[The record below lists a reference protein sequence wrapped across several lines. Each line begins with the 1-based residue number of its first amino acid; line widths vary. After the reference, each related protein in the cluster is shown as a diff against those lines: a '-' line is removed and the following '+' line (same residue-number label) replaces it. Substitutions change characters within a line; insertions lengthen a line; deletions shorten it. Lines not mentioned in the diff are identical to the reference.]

1 MTYLKRQKTYIF
13 FLIFLCASYNL
24 YFIFL
29 VPNADCAYLAYLNL
43 LLFVCMLTYTGIDYF
58 RWKKVKNQK
67 EELLKSNGL
76 IYREFL
82 GLEHY
87 EIAEHD
93 VSILT
98 EQLRE
103 QMELNSDL
111 QDYIAKWCHE
121 VKIPLSAC
129 LLMNEK
135 IEDGSLRVAM
145 KEQLERINTRLKDAL
160 LGCKIQS
167 SLFDIQIKRV
177 SLTDCVKTSV
187 KNHQFFL
194 IRNRFRLELQVE
206 DCMIYTDKN
215 WFVYI
220 LDQLIGNAVKYSAED
235 PVLKIWSKRSE
246 TSLVL
251 LVEDHG
257 EGIQACDIRRIFE
270 KGYTGSSHHNGKYKS
285 TGMGLYMTA
294 RIVEKL
300 GYRISAESEEGSYT
314 RFRIEI
320 PETL

>member
-1 MTYLKRQKTYIF
+1 
-13 FLIFLCASYNL
+13 
-24 YFIFL
+24 
-29 VPNADCAYLAYLNL
+29 
-43 LLFVCMLTYTGIDYF
+43 
-58 RWKKVKNQK
+58 
-67 EELLKSNGL
+67 
-76 IYREFL
+76 
-82 GLEHY
+82 
-87 EIAEHD
+87 
-93 VSILT
+93 
-98 EQLRE
+98 
-103 QMELNSDL
+103 
-111 QDYIAKWCHE
+111 
-121 VKIPLSAC
+121 
-129 LLMNEK
+129 
-135 IEDGSLRVAM
+135 
-145 KEQLERINTRLKDAL
+145 
-160 LGCKIQS
+160 
-167 SLFDIQIKRV
+167 
-177 SLTDCVKTSV
+177 
-187 KNHQFFL
+187 
-194 IRNRFRLELQVE
+194 
-206 DCMIYTDKN
+206 MIYTDKN

-251 LVEDHG
+251 FVEDYG

>member
-13 FLIFLCASYNL
+13 FLIFLCVSYNL

-29 VPNADCAYLAYLNL
+29 VPNADCAYLAYLDL
-43 LLFVCMLTYTGIDYF
+43 LLFVCMLTHIGIDYF
-58 RWKKVKNQK
+58 RWKKV
-67 EELLKSNGL
+67 NG
-76 IYREFL
+76 IC
-82 GLEHY
+82 H
-87 EIAEHD
+87 AEHD

-300 GYRISAESEEGSYT
+300 GYRISAESEEGLYT